1 MSGSE
6 PYILVFGA
14 SVVDIFG
21 FSKAKFRQ
29 YNSTPGRVK
38 MSFGGVCRNIAENM
52 ARVGINTQFI
62 SILGDDEKGRRMLDH
77 AEVIGYDMTNSL
89 VLKDG
94 GTPTYLAILDE
105 KGVMVSAIADLD
117 SIHEMN
123 TEFIDSKATIFENA
137 EYVVVDSDDPEI
149 LEYVLTKFG
158 DKTKFVLDPVSAE
171 KAKNVK
177 HLVKYF
183 HTIKPNRFEAEK
195 LLGFEIKDDSDLVR
209 AARVFHEEGVEKV
222 FISLDEDG
230 IFYSDGIDQGKIKA
244 MEVTIKNVTGAGDA
258 FVAGLG
264 YGYYNDVDIVETV
277 KFAIAMANIAIA
289 HEETINPDMKESMV
303 RDYMK
308 TTEWV
313 WESFKHTSN

>member
-1 MSGSE
+1 MSGKE

-29 YNSTPGRVK
+29 YNSTPGRVR

-52 ARVGINTQFI
+52 ARIGINTQFI
-62 SILGDDEKGRRMLDH
+62 SILGDDEKGRSMLDH

-89 VLKDG
+89 ILKDG

-117 SIHEMN
+117 SIQEMN
-123 TEFIDSKATIFENA
+123 TDFIDSKKDIFENA

-149 LEYVLTKFG
+149 LEYVLTKFRG
-158 DKTKFVLDPVSAE
+158 KTKFILDPVSAE
-171 KAKNVK
+171 KAKSVK
-177 HLVKYF
+177 HLTGYF

-195 LLGFEIKDDSDLVR
+195 LLGFKIEDDADLVE
-209 AARVFHEEGVEKV
+209 AAKYFHGQGVEKV

-230 IFYSDGIDQGKIKA
+230 IFYSDKIHQGKIKA
-244 MEVTIKNVTGAGDA
+244 MEVRIKNVTGAGDA
-258 FVAGLG
+258 FVAGLCH
-264 YGYYNDVDIVETV
+264 GYYKEIDIVETV
-277 KFAIAMANIAIA
+277 KFAISMANIAIE
-289 HEETINPDMKESMV
+289 HEETINPDMDEELV
-303 RDYMK
+303 LNYMK
-308 TTEWV
+308 NTEWV
-313 WESFKHTSN
+313 WESFKKQT